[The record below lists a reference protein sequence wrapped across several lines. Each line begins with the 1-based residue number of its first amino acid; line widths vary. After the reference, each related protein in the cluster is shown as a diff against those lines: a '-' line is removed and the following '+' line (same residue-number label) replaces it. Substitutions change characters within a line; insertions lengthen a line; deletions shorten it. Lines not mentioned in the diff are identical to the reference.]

1 MTKFDNL
8 YSTQDHL
15 REEQQKLL
23 KALLQNQSAKTQKPS
38 GAPAEVAPE
47 IDVKK
52 AKDLKVSFHSDKK
65 CLENNSS
72 GNNDYYYYCLHSSEI
87 RGLYFM
93 KLLFYYSIVN
103 NRNNIIRNL
112 QMYFS
117 QKPQQ

>member
-38 GAPAEVAPE
+38 GAPAGVAPE

-52 AKDLKVSFHSDKK
+52 EKDIRVSFYSDKK
-65 CLENNSS
+65 CSENNNNA
-72 GNNDYYYYCLHSSEI
+72 GNGQGN
-87 RGLYFM
+87 
-93 KLLFYYSIVN
+93 V
-103 NRNNIIRNL
+103 
-112 QMYFS
+112 
-117 QKPQQ
+117 

>member
-38 GAPAEVAPE
+38 GAPAGVAPE

-52 AKDLKVSFHSDKK
+52 EKDIRVSFHSDKK
-65 CLENNSS
+65 CSENILCELEYRHKRLEHCHNA
-72 GNNDYYYYCLHSSEI
+72 GNWHDP
-87 RGLYFM
+87 
-93 KLLFYYSIVN
+93 LL
-103 NRNNIIRNL
+103 
-112 QMYFS
+112 
-117 QKPQQ
+117 PH

>member
-72 GNNDYYYYCLHSSEI
+72 GNNDHYYYLYSLLYAPRLVILLHVCC
-87 RGLYFM
+87 GN
-93 KLLFYYSIVN
+93 LLC
-103 NRNNIIRNL
+103 
-112 QMYFS
+112 M
-117 QKPQQ
+117 

>member
-65 CLENNSS
+65 CLEK
-72 GNNDYYYYCLHSSEI
+72 I
-87 RGLYFM
+87 AQV
-93 KLLFYYSIVN
+93 IT
-103 NRNNIIRNL
+103 IITITACTL
-112 QMYFS
+112 Q
-117 QKPQQ
+117 K